1 MVDFYH
7 TTATPE
13 EGRRPMALN
22 IKNEEAHRLVQALAD
37 ETGETLTEAVTVA
50 VRERL
55 ESLRRRHRRQEV
67 AQSVR
72 DLQEFVRGLPDVDRR
87 SPEEILGYDE
97 FGLPR

>member
-1 MVDFYH
+1 
-7 TTATPE
+7 
-13 EGRRPMALN
+13 MALN

-55 ESLRRRHRRQEV
+55 ESLQRKHRRQEV
-67 AQSVR
+67 LSSVH
-72 DLQEFVRGLPDVDRR
+72 DLQEFVRGLPDLDRR

-97 FGLPR
+97 FGLPQ